1 MNRTAFVFPGQGSQH
16 VGMGAQL
23 LAPCPDLVESRYR
36 PADDLLGIPLS
47 TLCWEGPAEA
57 LRDTAITQ
65 PAVFLTS
72 VATWDVLRARGIA
85 PDVVAGHS
93 LGEYAALVCA
103 GVLDWTDALRLVRRR
118 GELMAAVNESV
129 PGSMAAVIGLRIDDV
144 ERICARV
151 RAETGRT
158 VEVANDNEPGQ
169 AVVSGEADAVERVRA
184 EAQASGA
191 LKVLSLAVGAPFHC
205 GLMAG
210 IEAEFAAELD
220 RVTFGEPLL
229 PVVSSVT
236 ADLVTSAAEAKSCLA
251 RQLTGRVRWTEA
263 VRRMRQQGV
272 DRLVEVGPGRVLGG
286 LSRRIEPGLR
296 VRSTHDERRLAATI
310 ADFTTDPDAVGSAL
324 RQEV

>member
-1 MNRTAFVFPGQGSQH
+1 MNKTAFVFPGQGSQH
-16 VGMGAQL
+16 VGMGLQL
-23 LAPCPDLVESRYR
+23 LAQRRDLIDSHYR
-36 PADDLLGIPLS
+36 PADDILGIPLS
-47 TLCWEGPAEA
+47 TLCWEGPAED

-118 GELMAAVNESV
+118 GELMAAVNDSV
-129 PGSMAAVIGLRIDDV
+129 PGGMAAVIGLRIAEV
-144 ERICARV
+144 EGICARV

-169 AVVSGEADAVERVRA
+169 AVVSGEAEAVERMRI
-184 EAQASGA
+184 EAAASGA
-191 LKVLSLAVGAPFHC
+191 LKALSLKVGAPFHC
-205 GLMAG
+205 SLMAG

-220 RVTFGEPLL
+220 RVTFSEPRL

-251 RQLTGRVRWTEA
+251 RQLTGRVRWTET
-263 VRRMRQQGV
+263 VQRIRQLGA
-272 DRLVEVGPGRVLGG
+272 DRLVEVGPGKVLGG
-286 LSRRIEPGLR
+286 LCRRIAPDAQ
-296 VRSTHDERRLAATI
+296 VRATSDERQLAATFE
-310 ADFTTDPDAVGSAL
+310 DFTTAQAMA
-324 RQEV
+324 